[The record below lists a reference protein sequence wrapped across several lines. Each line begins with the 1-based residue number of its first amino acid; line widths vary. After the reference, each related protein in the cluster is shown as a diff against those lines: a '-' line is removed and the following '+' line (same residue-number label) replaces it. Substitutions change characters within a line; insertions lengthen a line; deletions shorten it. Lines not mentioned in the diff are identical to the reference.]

1 MKELHSQEVRK
12 LAPENDP
19 LKIGMGWTV
28 EDLEKYY
35 DMEGHMYEDGANEF
49 SRILGEYLSLSRN
62 M

>member
-1 MKELHSQEVRK
+1 MKKQGVPLIDFN
-12 LAPENDP
+12 EN
-19 LKIGMGWTV
+19 GAFTA
-28 EDLEKYY
+28 DLEKYY